1 MMDYL
6 ASIINAKIAEMKQ
19 MRNDRQR
26 IARIKEADRRI
37 QVREFDNMLCISLDG
52 IPVVPLPNFDKKA
65 LSDARLTFF
74 NYINR

>member
-6 ASIINAKIAEMKQ
+6 ASTINAKLAEMKKK
-19 MRNDRQR
+19 RNDRQR
-26 IARIKEADRRI
+26 IARIKEEDRRI

-52 IPVVPLPNFDKKA
+52 IPVVPLTNFDKKA

>member
-19 MRNDRQR
+19 KRNDRQR

-37 QVREFDNMLCISLDG
+37 QVREFDNMLCIAGRHTSCTATKL
-52 IPVVPLPNFDKKA
+52 
-65 LSDARLTFF
+65 R
-74 NYINR
+74 